1 MNMSSRRLHIVI
13 AAMLAMSAPVTSD
26 GATTAHRVRIK
37 AGTLASTVTEPGGVW
52 AFRGIPFAAP
62 PIGEL
67 RWQAPQPLKAWRGVR
82 NADKFSAGC
91 AQNVVFA
98 DVIGRGQSSSGES
111 SSEDCLYLNVW
122 TSAKS
127 ARERLP
133 VLVYIY
139 GGGYS
144 VGDASEARY
153 DGANMAKQGMVVVT
167 ANYRLGVFGFLA
179 HPELSK
185 ATRYGGSGNYA
196 LLDQVAA
203 LQWVRDNIG
212 AFGGDPKRVTIAGES
227 AGSISVSALMA
238 SPLSRNLIAGAIGE
252 SGSMMGSLT
261 PRSLAES
268 EAAGQEFAKHVGA
281 QSLEQLRG
289 LPTQQLLQA
298 ARTFRGGFAP
308 TIDGYF
314 LPKPLQQIYQAG
326 EQAKVPLLAGSNSE
340 ERTYA
345 AVLGAEPA
353 TVSGYRNALAKLY
366 GDKAEAVFQLYP
378 AQSDGDAVLDAA
390 QQLAGDRF
398 IGQSTWRWVDRAAAT
413 GGKPVFYYY
422 YTRLRPPFT
431 DTAAPMLAERQ
442 KLNPSPMPP
451 SPPPRGAVHSA
462 EIEYALGNLDV
473 NPLYQWQPAD
483 YQVSRTLQ
491 NYFVNF
497 IKNGNPNGAGL
508 QEWQTYDTGMRMAI
522 DVDTKP
528 IRDFAAARGRA
539 MDELLKPGL

>member
-1 MNMSSRRLHIVI
+1 MSIQRIRTMMPSILF
-13 AAMLAMSAPVTSD
+13 AAMALV
-26 GATTAHRVRIK
+26 ATQTFAADRVRIK
-37 AGTLASTVTEPGGVW
+37 TGMLESTSTDSNGVRI
-52 AFRGIPFAAP
+52 FRGIPFAAP
-62 PIGEL
+62 PVGEL
-67 RWQAPQPLKAWRGVR
+67 RWQAPQPLKPWRGVR

-91 AQNVVFA
+91 AQNVVYA
-98 DVIGRGQSSSGES
+98 DVIGRGQTSTGES

-133 VLVYIY
+133 VLMYIY

-153 DGANMAKQGMVVVT
+153 DGASMARQGMVVVT

-185 ATRYGGSGNYA
+185 TTRYQGSGNYA

-203 LQWVRDNIG
+203 LQWVRDNIA
-212 AFGGDPKRVTIAGES
+212 AFGGDPRRVTIAGES

-238 SPLSRNLIAGAIGE
+238 SPLSRDLVAGAIGE

-261 PRSLAES
+261 PRSLAEG
-268 EAAGQEFAKHVGA
+268 EAAGEEFAKHVGA
-281 QSLEQLRG
+281 QSLAQLRA
-289 LPTQQLLQA
+289 LSTQQLLQGV
-298 ARTFRGGFAP
+298 RTFKGGFAP

-314 LPKPLQQIYQAG
+314 LPKSLREIYQSG

-345 AVLGAEPA
+345 AVLGSEPA
-353 TVSGYRNALAKLY
+353 TVPGYRNALNKLY
-366 GDKAEAVFQLYP
+366 GDKAEAVLQLYP
-378 AQSDGDAVLDAA
+378 AQADGDAVLDAA

-398 IGQSTWRWVDRAAAT
+398 IGQSTWRWVDRAAKS
-413 GGKPVFYYY
+413 GGKPVYYYY
-422 YTRLRPPFT
+422 YTRVRPPFT
-431 DTAAPMLAERQ
+431 EPAASMLAERQ
-442 KLNPSPMPP
+442 KLNPLPP

-462 EIEYALGNLDV
+462 EIEYAMGNLDV

-483 YQVSRTLQ
+483 HQVSRTLQ
-491 NYFVNF
+491 SYFVNF
-497 IKNGNPNGAGL
+497 IKTGNPNGAGL
-508 QEWQTYDTGMRMAI
+508 PQWSTYDTGMRMAI
-522 DVDTKP
+522 DVDTRQ
-528 IRDFAAARGRA
+528 IRDFAAARGKA
-539 MDELLKPGL
+539 MDELLAPGL